1 MAKITVADFN
11 QQGSTTARVD
21 GLTAEPPVPVSTVI
35 ETGGLSLRL
44 HQIAC
49 PTGARLCWSPPVADL
64 CIYVVSG
71 SIELDGNTLGVGGCA
86 VVEHG
91 GKTTMTAAND
101 ARLAVFENMAP
112 AGKAGGAVHF
122 IPAERVPDNRGRVPD
137 TDLAASALMA
147 DASCDSCDLWLHANW
162 FPEGMTV
169 GLHYHSEDEII
180 LVTRGEII
188 LGNRKLGAGTAV
200 SVAKNAVYT
209 FTAGAGGM
217 DMVNFRAGSPVAIQA
232 KTKHQIDE
240 AGFFLSRCGHP
251 EHSYVQ

>member
-1 MAKITVADFN
+1 MGEALKANILPTLSVKSTKSIQKSEAYLASKHN
-11 QQGSTTARVD
+11 QLNIFTAIDDLVTDEEKLPESER
-21 GLTAEPPVPVSTVI
+21 TAI
-35 ETGGLSLRL
+35 EHHILNLRAA
-44 HQIAC
+44 IAR
-49 PTGARLCWSPPVADL
+49 ALWSQE
-64 CIYVVSG
+64 IYVG
-71 SIELDGNTLGVGGCA
+71 RSILDECVLG
-86 VVEHG
+86 
-91 GKTTMTAAND
+91 
-101 ARLAVFENMAP
+101 

-122 IPAERVPDNRGRVPD
+122 IAAEQVPDNRGRVPD

-147 DASCDSCDLWLHANW
+147 DASCASCDLWLHANW

-188 LGNRKLGAGTAV
+188 LGNRRLGAGTAV

-251 EHSYVQ
+251 EHSYVS